1 MFWRACLEQRVE
13 HFSTPQ
19 VWAGGHG
26 DDMGKSPHLVRA
38 LGAKVPFPT
47 RGFGCEARIANSVF
61 PDAKDLASTLGA
73 APTAWAGLGVW

>member
-1 MFWRACLEQRVE
+1 ME

-47 RGFGCEARIANSVF
+47 SFPRGFGCEARIANSVF
-61 PDAKDLASTLGA
+61 PDAKDLASTWGLLPQLG
-73 APTAWAGLGVW
+73 PG